1 MAENASARRPS
12 LVEEPALNSVR
23 QYRTNCHTETSY
35 HTKSGYTVSVSI
47 QSGAAHARTDA
58 ERYGSDAAALGLVRI
73 IGLITA
79 GS

>member
-1 MAENASARRPS
+1 LIFFAVA
-12 LVEEPALNSVR
+12 VERV
-23 QYRTNCHTETSY
+23 
-35 HTKSGYTVSVSI
+35 
-47 QSGAAHARTDA
+47 AHARTDA